1 MKDEVTK
8 GYVCTGVFATPEEI
22 ERIMTERAL
31 PMARV
36 FGRWP
41 EPEKVT
47 HRAALSHGLPEI
59 VGFYGI
65 DFRDGEFIRV
75 RDGDMDKGEPSSE
88 WPTPSPGAA

>member
-1 MKDEVTK
+1 MKDEATK
-8 GYVCTGVFATPEEI
+8 DYVCTGVFATSEEI

-75 RDGDMDKGEPSSE
+75 KDEDMEPGEPAPFP
-88 WPTPSPGAA
+88 PTP